1 MEERTMDQVSDEMLK
16 EAGFNEAFDE
26 DELKPP
32 KPEKKWSAVAAGPYV
47 LVKPD
52 KETGAI
58 KKMSLSKWNAVI
70 AVDLTG
76 PFLCTREFA
85 AKAQELEDLTNR
97 IQQDAA
103 VMGESERDEAERQFR
118 DLQREVARLQ
128 NDLQEDWNL
137 RQNEEIGVLQ
147 RTVVSEVRE
156 YAEAQGYD
164 LIVGEGIVFAS
175 TAVNIT
181 EEVLEALQ
189 ADYQAANT
197 Q

>member
-1 MEERTMDQVSDEMLK
+1 MSFLK
-16 EAGFNEAFDE
+16 RNLAKAALGVALLSAFALPVQAQE
-26 DELKPP
+26 
-32 KPEKKWSAVAAGPYV
+32 
-47 LVKPD
+47 VKI
-52 KETGAI
+52 G
-58 KKMSLSKWNAVI
+58 V
-70 AVDLTG
+70 VDLAALLERAPQTQAM
-76 PFLCTREFA
+76 LEALQEEFA
-85 AKAQELEDLTNR
+85 PRQRDYSAKLTEFEELTNR

-103 VMGESERDEAERQFR
+103 VMGESERETAEQQFR

-147 RTVVSEVRE
+147 RTVVTEVRE